1 MVMGKKNTNGITA
14 QRHREYRHYS
24 LWDNYRTAF
33 SWVRQLDGT
42 VYFALLAGGLT
53 LGVLCPFLGT
63 ALPGAAVYLLESG
76 WKAER
81 IFLVLAGYVI
91 LLQGLQTTKKYL
103 ENRCWDRRFLF
114 RIKMGPQLFEAGMD
128 ADYQDFES
136 REGQRKLLA
145 AKRNIY
151 SGNHKGIEAF
161 LKAFQDFWVNLLGLL
176 LYSAI
181 IGRQNAGILLLL
193 LGLTGVSASIR
204 LVSRRKAVPYDEEYE
219 KVWADCKYLGK
230 EVLAGANGKDI
241 RMYHMWKWFSGEFEK
256 LRTQLIGWGGK
267 WWWCCNGRVE
277 IAEKSIALVRDL
289 LIYGYLIWQMIQG
302 NMSLSVFLVYI
313 GIVAG
318 FGGWMLP
325 MLDAVTAVLENSRYM
340 DEYRDFLEF
349 SEKKHGGSK
358 NVERPG
364 SSHEIRLEHVS
375 FRYEDSQEDVIHD
388 LSLTIAPG
396 EKLAL
401 VGMNGAGKSTLVKLI
416 CGLYRPCEGRILLDG
431 RDIAELSPG
440 EYRREFSVVFQD
452 VFAFS
457 FPLSDNVSCRG
468 AESTDQER
476 LARCLQK
483 AQLWDRVQSL
493 DKKER
498 TYLNKDMDAA
508 GVSLSGGELQKLM
521 LARALYKNGSVVILD
536 EPTAAL
542 DPLAESSLYEK
553 YHEMTAGKTSIF
565 ISHRLSSTR
574 FCSRILYLE
583 GGQILEE
590 GSHEELL
597 KRQGAYAAMYHTQAQ
612 YYN

>member
-1 MVMGKKNTNGITA
+1 MAMSKMKTKKEAT
-14 QRHREYRHYS
+14 QRHYS

-33 SWVRQLDGT
+33 SWVRQMDGA
-42 VYFALLAGGLT
+42 VYFTLLAGGLE
-53 LGVLCPFLGT
+53 LGVLCPFLGM
-63 ALPGAAVYLLESG
+63 ALPGAVVYLLESG
-76 WKAER
+76 WRAEQ
-81 IFLVLAGYVI
+81 IFLALAGYVI
-91 LLQGLQTTKKYL
+91 FLQGLQTARSYL

-136 REGQRKLLA
+136 REGQKKLLA

-151 SGNHKGIEAF
+151 SGNARGIEAF
-161 LKAFQDFWVNLLGLL
+161 LKAFQNFWVHFLGLL
-176 LYSAI
+176 LYSVI

-193 LGLTGVSASIR
+193 VGLTGVSAAVRI
-204 LVSRRKAVPYDEEYE
+204 VSRKKAIPWDEEYE
-219 KVWADCKYLGK
+219 KTWDECKYLGR

-241 RMYHMWKWFSGEFEK
+241 RLYHMWKWFSEEFEK
-256 LRTQLIGWGGK
+256 LQTRLIGWGGR

-277 IAEKSIALVRDL
+277 IVEKSIALVRDL
-289 LIYGYLIWQMIQG
+289 LIYGYLIWQMLQG
-302 NMSLSVFLVYI
+302 SMELSLFLVDI
-313 GIVAG
+313 GITAG
-318 FGGWMLP
+318 FGEWMLP
-325 MLDAVTAVLENSRYM
+325 MLDAVTEILENSRYM
-340 DEYRDFLEF
+340 DGYRDFLEF
-349 SEKKHGGSK
+349 AGKSHGGRK
-358 NVERPG
+358 PVENPG
-364 SSHEIRLEHVS
+364 VSHEIRLEHVS
-375 FRYEDSQEDVIHD
+375 FRYEGSEEDVIHD
-388 LSLTIAPG
+388 LSLTIAAG
-396 EKLAL
+396 EKIAL

-431 RDIAELSPG
+431 RDIAELSLE

-457 FPLSDNVSCRG
+457 FSLSDNVSCRG
-468 AESTDQER
+468 AQFTDKER
-476 LARCLQK
+476 LTQSLKK
-483 AQLWDRVQSL
+483 AQLWERVQSME
-493 DKKER
+493 KKEG
-498 TYLNKDMDAA
+498 TYLNKDIDAA

-521 LARALYKNGSVVILD
+521 LARALYKDGPVVILD

-553 YHEMTAGKTSIF
+553 YHEMTGGKTSIF

-583 GGQILEE
+583 GGRILEE

-597 KRQGAYAAMYHTQAQ
+597 ARQGAYAVMYHTQAQ